1 MTLGWEDIRA
11 EVLRRIRA
19 RDWPPGALIPGEEAL
34 AEEFGVARATV
45 NRALRDLAESRGDW
59 NSAGQ
64 LCELADFIGVG
75 QLRLATVTARVDR
88 IPLS

>member
-1 MTLGWEDIRA
+1 MKPRTAVHRILAAREQVAA
-11 EVLRRIRA
+11 ECI
-19 RDWPPGALIPGEEAL
+19 
-34 AEEFGVARATV
+34 
-45 NRALRDLAESRGDW
+45 ALRDLAESRGDW

-75 QLRLATVTARVDR
+75 LLRLATVTARVDR